1 MVRRYNMPRC
11 KVLQTLRYNN
21 WKIIDGEAPLAI
33 DCGEEEYKPVGERPH
48 KYNIF
53 CGLRLYDHVDILRQ
67 ELDHITGVPLLE
79 RVISSHEDTDGH
91 GGDIDIDMLADNVRD
106 IYLAQIFVIMQT
118 NPEAP
123 YKHKVST
130 NQQWLELADRMKQA
144 TDAGLRINPPTDMPD
159 LK

>member
-1 MVRRYNMPRC
+1 MPC
-11 KVLQTLRYNN
+11 KYPSYILRYNN

-33 DCGEEEYKPVGERPH
+33 DCGEEFWMGSSKRLYH

-67 ELDHITGVPLLE
+67 EFDNRTEKLLKE
-79 RVISSHEDTDGH
+79 FVVSSHEDKDGH
-91 GGDIDIDMLADNVRD
+91 GGDIDIDMLADKDRD
-106 IYLAQIFVIMQT
+106 MYLAQIFVIMQT

-130 NQQWLELADRMKQA
+130 NQQWLEYKLNQS
-144 TDAGLRINPPTDMPD
+144 RITT
-159 LK
+159 